1 MDQYISCPI
10 DDQTNEKITT
20 SSYGKFFLFESLL
33 INFYLKWM
41 QLIFGEFLS
50 STFSMAWARLF
61 STFCILARSPT
72 SDSKARNRLQISMD
86 FSGGT
91 CPEDRTRSYR
101 TRVLLSSER
110 KSFHMCS
117 MHEHCVLHK
126 VQYCVNVYFLT
137 LLNAGLNL
145 DINKKFLLI
154 L

>member
-1 MDQYISCPI
+1 
-10 DDQTNEKITT
+10 
-20 SSYGKFFLFESLL
+20 
-33 INFYLKWM
+33 
-41 QLIFGEFLS
+41 
-50 STFSMAWARLF
+50 MAWARLF

-101 TRVLLSSER
+101 TRVLLSSGR

-145 DINKKFLLI
+145 EINKKFLLVFII
-154 L
+154 LLTYNLCITNLNTPKRKITIQMRHKIHIA